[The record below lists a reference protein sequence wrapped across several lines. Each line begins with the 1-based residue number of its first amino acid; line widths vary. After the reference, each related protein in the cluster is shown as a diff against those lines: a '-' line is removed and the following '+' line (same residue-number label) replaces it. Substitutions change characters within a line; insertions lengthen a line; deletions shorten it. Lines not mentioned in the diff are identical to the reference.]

1 MKTKSLLS
9 IAVSALAAT
18 ALAETI
24 LDSEEIGV
32 VRYTGT
38 AGTEV
43 AIGVPWQACGS
54 AGEASEVPV
63 KVSDLIASG
72 LSDGDFLSVW
82 NGSAYYSWKW
92 EDGAWTEAE
101 GPSGTPEATAATVSR
116 GQAVWYRPAGSKT
129 YTLMGCP
136 VDTASTSSTEPNAYT
151 LLANPLPTD
160 VTVSGIGGK
169 NGDEILLINSVTN
182 TTSYVRNE
190 CSWCTTEWTTTIVG
204 GKTMKTRTYTSVD
217 ASVKIPA
224 GKGFW
229 YISNND
235 ESPVITW
242 PASNATEQ

>member
-32 VRYTGT
+32 VKHTGT

-54 AGEASEVPV
+54 AGATPV

-72 LSDGDFLSVW
+72 LTDGDILSVW
-82 NGSAYYSWKW
+82 NGTSYHSWQW
-92 EDGAWTEAE
+92 NGSAWTAAE
-101 GPSGTPEATAATVSR
+101 GPSETPEATKTTVSR
-116 GQAVWYRPAGSKT
+116 GQAVWYMPAGSKT

-136 VDTASTSSTEPNAYT
+136 VAAASTSSTTANGYT

-160 VTVSGIGGK
+160 VTVSGIGGSD
-169 NGDEILLINSVTN
+169 GDEILLINSVSS
-182 TTSYVRNE
+182 TTSYVRNKG
-190 CSWCTTEWTTTIVG
+190 SWCTTGWGEPTDVG
-204 GKTMKTRTYTSVD
+204 GKTMKPRTYIPVD
-217 ASVKIPA
+217 DTVKIPA
-224 GKGFW
+224 GTGFW
-229 YISNND
+229 YISKGG
-235 ESPVITW
+235 SPTITW
-242 PASNATEQ
+242 PAE

>member
-1 MKTKSLLS
+1 MKTKSLRS

-32 VRYTGT
+32 VKHTGT

-72 LSDGDFLSVW
+72 LSDGDILSVW

-101 GPSGTPEATAATVSR
+101 GPSGTPAATAATVTR
-116 GQAVWYRPAGSKT
+116 GQAVWYTPAESKT

-136 VDTASTSSTEPNAYT
+136 VDTASTSPTTANGYT

-160 VTVSGIGGK
+160 VTVSGIGGDD
-169 NGDEILLINSVTN
+169 GDEILLINSVSS
-182 TTSYVRNE
+182 TTSYVCNDG
-190 CSWCTTEWTTTIVG
+190 SWCTTGWTTTIVG
-204 GKTMKTRTYTSVD
+204 GKTMKTRTYAPVANT
-217 ASVKIPA
+217 VKIPA
-224 GKGFW
+224 GTGFW
-229 YISNND
+229 YISNGG
-235 ESPVITW
+235 SPTITW
-242 PASNATEQ
+242 PAE